1 MPDRDSLQFAIL
13 GPLEVT
19 AAGTPLA
26 LGGAQRKVL
35 MTVLLLEV
43 GQVVPM
49 HRLLEAIW
57 GEDPPDRAVATLRTH
72 VSELRRRLE
81 DGPTQVLLRK
91 GAGYLL
97 AVRQEQI
104 DSWQARRLL
113 EQGRRAVD
121 DGDPVSAIAPL
132 QEAQSLW
139 RGPPLA
145 DVADHPFA
153 HSYIEG
159 LVELQLDVLKTRI
172 AADLSLGR
180 HREVLGDLRMLVAR
194 HPHDDGLCNELVL
207 ALYRDGRIDDAA
219 RACRE
224 GLAARHELGLDS
236 PRLRRLQEEVLRGAP
251 GLAWTPPRPLGQPE
265 QAGITVAGGQPL
277 PPDVAEYTGRDTIQ
291 ARTYALLTD
300 QAALSTGT
308 VTVAF
313 AGKAGAGK
321 TALAVH
327 IGHRVRAGFT
337 DTLYVDLRGTSEPL
351 EPARVLARFVQALG
365 VSRAA
370 VPTDLDDLVE
380 MYQELLSS
388 RRVLIILD
396 NAGGEA
402 QIRPLMPAGRG
413 CAVLITS
420 RSRLH
425 GLTVPYWT
433 VDVLIPSDAVE
444 LLTKVVGAARVEAE
458 PEAARDIVGL
468 CGFLPLAIQ
477 IAGRKLAAHPHWR
490 LTRLAHRLANERD
503 RLSWLEVGD
512 LEIRA
517 SFQLSYAGRPP
528 DEQRA
533 FRLLSLPAVNDF
545 APWAAAAVLDLALDE
560 AEDIVEQLAD
570 AQLLER
576 RGTDATGAERYRF
589 HDLLRVFAREQ
600 ETGVGTGVGAG
611 SEAGPDPGGGTGVA
625 ATTGRPEGDGVAG
638 APRADGRSDGEVSSV
653 SPVLSGEH
661 RAALG
666 RLLYA
671 YLVMVREA
679 VDTFSPG
686 RVRPLGLGRV
696 WPGPGGDED
705 ARLAARA
712 AARAAEDDLAQIIRR
727 PLVWFAAERSNLLAL
742 VTQAHAAGLDQPTWL
757 LAAEAADFYAFGAH
771 WGDWATTH
779 ELGLSAARRGG
790 HRLAAAELLT
800 NLGERQITLTFEESF
815 WRLDA
820 PGSDPDGEPAAA
832 VSPDAADRLTLAAGW
847 FAQAREL
854 LAGSGEE
861 LSDARAVRGLA
872 ATHRSRGERAAALA
886 RFEECLAVMRRTGA
900 RRAEAETL
908 VHLGMAHGDGGALAD
923 GITCLTLSLSIAREL
938 GNKPLEA
945 QAQRRLGDLY
955 RHQRRPDRALAA
967 YNASL
972 PLLADP
978 PDPLWEPRVLVRRGD
993 ILAELDDHPAARRS
1007 WQRAATLLRQRRSPE
1022 LAAVERR
1029 LSAPVT
1035 AGATQFT
1042 GGRLLGA
1049 FDPTYFISRIS
1060 ASRLSVRLLNT
1071 WTDLVTAE
1079 HRDAFSEAVLTAI
1092 DAGAIVQI
1100 LLLDP
1105 DSPAAAARSADLAH
1119 RIDVAARIRS
1129 NLILLDALRDRLE
1142 PMLRSRLAVRLYNEQ
1157 PLTTY
1162 HRWDSGALVSSFPV
1176 GVSSA
1181 AATQHEASVSSTLV
1195 QFVEQHFERLWSPAG
1210 SIALDDYLRVELR
1223 ISPADAGGLT
1233 LGCEFVRQDGV
1244 VYVAS
1249 PRLAELLRHSGP
1261 DGLVATVAEPDRHPL
1276 GDIGRCRVVPV
1287 REARGADSHHADGHH
1302 GDGRN
1307 GDGRNGDGRNGDG
1320 RNEDSASADGH
1331 NGDGEAAVL
1340 AAFTQK
1346 YGAVREGLLRLA
1358 SARRWG

>member
-19 AAGTPLA
+19 AAGTPLT
-26 LGGAQRKVL
+26 LGGTQRKVL

-43 GQVVPM
+43 GQVVPI
-49 HRLLEAIW
+49 HRLLETIW
-57 GEDPPDRAVATLRTH
+57 GEDPPDRAMATLRTH
-72 VSELRRRLE
+72 VSELRRKLE
-81 DGPTQVLLRK
+81 AGPTPQVLVRK
-91 GAGYLL
+91 GTGYLL
-97 AVRQEQI
+97 AVRPEQI
-104 DSWQARRLL
+104 DAWQARRLL

-145 DVADHPFA
+145 DVTDHPFA
-153 HSYIEG
+153 RSYIEA
-159 LVELQLDVLKTRI
+159 LEEVQLDVVKTRI

-194 HPHDDGLCNELVL
+194 HPHDDGLCRELVL
-207 ALYRDGRIDDAA
+207 ALYRDGRVEDAA
-219 RACRE
+219 RACRD
-224 GLAARHELGLDS
+224 GLAARHDLGLDS
-236 PRLRRLQEEVLRGAP
+236 PRLRRLQEDVLRGAS
-251 GLAWTPPRPLGQPE
+251 GLAWAPPRSLGRPSP
-265 QAGITVAGGQPL
+265 AAPVTGGGQPL

-291 ARTYALLTD
+291 SRACALLTD
-300 QAALSTGT
+300 RAALGAGC

-327 IGHRVRAGFT
+327 IAHRVRAGFT
-337 DTLYVDLRGTSEPL
+337 DALYVDLRGTSEPL
-351 EPARVLARFVQALG
+351 DPTRVLARFVQALG

-370 VPTDLDDLVE
+370 VPADPDDLAE
-380 MYQELLSS
+380 MYQELLAT

-396 NAGGEA
+396 NAAGEA

-420 RSRLH
+420 RSRLP

-468 CGFLPLAIQ
+468 CGYLPLAIQ

-533 FRLLSLPAVNDF
+533 FRLLSLPAVNDIT
-545 APWAAAAVLDLALDE
+545 PWAAAAVLDLDLDE
-560 AEDIVEQLAD
+560 AEDVVDRLAD

-576 RGTDATGAERYRF
+576 RGTDPTGAERYRF

-611 SEAGPDPGGGTGVA
+611 TV
-625 ATTGRPEGDGVAG
+625 TVWPEGDVAPDRTDG
-638 APRADGRSDGEVSSV
+638 ADRPDAAVPHD
-653 SPVLSGEH
+653 PPALSGEH

-671 YLVMVREA
+671 YLVMLRAA
-679 VDTFSPG
+679 VDVFSPG
-686 RVRPLGLGRV
+686 RVRVLDPGRG
-696 WPGPGGDED
+696 WTGPGGDEE
-705 ARLAARA
+705 ARLATWAVVDA
-712 AARAAEDDLAQIIRR
+712 DDADLAQFVRR
-727 PLVWFAAERSNLLAL
+727 PLVWFATERSNLLAL
-742 VTQAHAAGLDQPTWL
+742 VGQAHAAGLDQPTWL

-779 ELGLSAARRGG
+779 ELGLAAARRGG
-790 HRLAAAELLT
+790 HRLAEAELLT
-800 NLGERQITLTFEESF
+800 NLGERELTLAFEEAC

-820 PGSDPDGEPAAA
+820 PGSDPDGKPAAA
-832 VSPDAADRLTLAAGW
+832 VSPDAADRLAAAVER
-847 FAQAREL
+847 FARAREL
-854 LAGSGEE
+854 LAGSEEE
-861 LSDARAVRGLA
+861 LSDARAARGLA
-872 ATHRSRGERAAALA
+872 GTHRGRGELAEALAAFEACLAAL
-886 RFEECLAVMRRTGA
+886 RRGGA
-900 RRAEAETL
+900 RRGEAETL
-908 VHLGMAHGDGGALAD
+908 VSIAMAHGDRGELAD

-938 GNKPLEA
+938 GNQPLEA
-945 QAQRRLGDLY
+945 HAQRRLGDLY
-955 RHQRRPDRALAA
+955 RHQHRPERALAA

-1049 FDPTYFISRIS
+1049 FDPAYFITRVA
-1060 ASRLSVRLLNT
+1060 ASRRSVRLLNT
-1071 WTDLVTAE
+1071 WTDLVAAE
-1079 HRDAFSEAVLTAI
+1079 HRDAFADAVLTAI

-1105 DSPAAAARSADLAH
+1105 DSAAAAARSADLAH
-1119 RIDVAARIRS
+1119 RVDVAARIRA
-1129 NLILLDALRDRLE
+1129 NLLVLGGLRERLE
-1142 PMLRSRLAVRLYNEQ
+1142 PVLRPRLAVRLYGEQ

-1176 GVSSA
+1176 GFSSA
-1181 AATQHEASVSSTLV
+1181 ATTQHEATVSSTLV
-1195 QFVEQHFERLWSPAG
+1195 QFVEQHFERLWSPQG

-1223 ISPADAGGLT
+1223 ISPADAGGLV
-1233 LGCEFVRQDGV
+1233 LGCEYVRRDGV
-1244 VYVAS
+1244 VYVAC
-1249 PRLAELLRHSGP
+1249 PPLTELLARGGP
-1261 DGLVATVAEPDRHPL
+1261 DGLVATVADPGRHPL
-1276 GDIGRCRVVPV
+1276 GDLGRRRVVPL
-1287 REARGADSHHADGHH
+1287 RAGPDDASDGGGAGPGGDR
-1302 GDGRN
+1302 GDG
-1307 GDGRNGDGRNGDG
+1307 G
-1320 RNEDSASADGH
+1320 
-1331 NGDGEAAVL
+1331 AAV
-1340 AAFTQK
+1340 AATFTEK
-1346 YGAVREGLLRLA
+1346 YGAPRQGLLRLA